1 MNFFYS
7 FIMVFLC
14 LDFVKSQDLNAT
26 VIVNYDRVNSA
37 NISVYKD
44 LEKNSSNFLNNTKW
58 TKNSYESFEKIECTF
73 RFNIIS
79 FQNNK
84 QFKANLQV
92 QSSRPVY
99 GSIFSTPL
107 LNIQDDK
114 ISFNYTENQQL
125 LYNNRNFSG
134 NNLTEILAFYT
145 NLIIGFDSDTF
156 EFKGGT
162 DSFNLANQVAEIS
175 INQGFDGW
183 DQDGSKSR
191 TLIIKNILSQNLS
204 ELRNIWYEYHKDG
217 LDNMYI
223 DPLRAKNNIY
233 NSLVRFNTFTLN
245 NTNIFNIQDYFLF
258 LKQDEIEQIFSEK
271 LKNQDLN
278 MLKLVDV
285 LKKVAPTKAAIWNKL
300 Q

>member
-44 LEKNSSNFLNNTKW
+44 LEKNISNFLNNTKW